1 VRARGKSEAIVKE
14 VEDDMESLFLA
25 HTNAFND
32 WINCWSMIDI
42 KDPCRSFTWSNNQ
55 ECPIMATLDRILASV
70 DWDAKHLL
78 VKVTILH
85 KGVNGYNPLVI
96 KFGEKLQIK
105 DPIFKS
111 EKCWLEVEGLSEL
124 VKKIWDTG

>member
-1 VRARGKSEAIVKE
+1 VRVRGKSEAIVKE

-25 HTNAFND
+25 HTNVFND

-70 DWDAKHLL
+70 DWDTKHLL
-78 VKVTILH
+78 AKVTILH
-85 KGVNGYNPLVI
+85 KG
-96 KFGEKLQIK
+96 GE
-105 DPIFKS
+105 
-111 EKCWLEVEGLSEL
+111 WL
-124 VKKIWDTG
+124 